1 MSLRS
6 RFALAFALVAAV
18 VAGLVGL
25 LSYHAAAD
33 RIQSETDRSLQTATT
48 ALLAGN
54 DDALSTPVP
63 NGRDGRFA
71 AERRM
76 AAQTIAP
83 NGTTSFV
90 GGRPVQLPVTD
101 ADRALAAS
109 GRGGAVAVEEV
120 DVGPDRFRVMTT
132 ALGNGRGAL
141 QVAVDVDDVRR
152 VLGGMAIQI
161 TWVSAAV
168 LLVAAGAG
176 WLLARRITRRLE
188 HLASI
193 AERVNEDGRPPE
205 PVPVEGRDEVGRL
218 AGAFDTMLLR
228 LATAR
233 EAQER
238 LVQDVAHELRTPLT
252 SLRTNA
258 SVLRR
263 FAELPADAQAR
274 LVDDVQG
281 ESRELSHLVDE
292 LVESAL
298 ARRGDEPE
306 QPVDLA
312 TVVSDAADR
321 ARRLT
326 GRAIDVHLAGETV
339 VLGRERDLARAV
351 GNLLENAAK
360 FDAESGAPV
369 VVSLRG
375 EAVTVADRGPGIPH
389 DELARVFD
397 RFHRAD
403 AARGQPGSGL
413 GLSIVRDVARAHGGD
428 AFARNREGG
437 GAVVGF
443 TVDPGRLLPGSEQGH
458 VEASPAAHRVE
469 GT

>member
-33 RIQSETDRSLQTATT
+33 RIQSETDRALQTATT

-54 DDALSTPVP
+54 DDALATPAP
-63 NGRDGRFA
+63 SGRDGRFA

-109 GRGGAVAVEEV
+109 GRGGPAAVEEV
-120 DVGPDRFRVMTT
+120 DIGPDRFRVMTT
-132 ALGNGRGAL
+132 ALGDGRGAL

-312 TVVSDAADR
+312 TVVSGAADR
-321 ARRLT
+321 ARRRT
-326 GRAIDVHLAGETV
+326 GRAIDVDLAGETV

-375 EAVTVADRGPGIPH
+375 AAVTVADRGPGIPH

-403 AARGQPGSGL
+403 AARGLPGSGL

-428 AFARNREGG
+428 AFARNRDGG